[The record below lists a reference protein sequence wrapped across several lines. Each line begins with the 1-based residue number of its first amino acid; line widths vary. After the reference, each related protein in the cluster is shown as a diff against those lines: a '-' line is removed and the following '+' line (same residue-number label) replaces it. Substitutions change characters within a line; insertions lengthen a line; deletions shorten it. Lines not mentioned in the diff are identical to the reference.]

1 MWITFTIN
9 ISTYILRYVII
20 EAKIMQQDFLNELA
34 ELALGSRLKR
44 MSERML
50 SSAAEIYQ
58 EFDMNI
64 NPKWFTLM
72 ALLDSKDRDKQILSI
87 VEASSLLG
95 LSQPALS
102 QFCKELQ
109 NEELI
114 KIVKDQSDSRR
125 RILKL
130 TTKGRNRVSEMKP
143 IWEAVQRAAV
153 DLCTEHKND
162 FYRSL
167 LLLEKSFSKQSLL
180 SRTRQYVK
188 QNAMQTDIKIRPFD
202 PALAHHFETINK
214 EWIDDMFVLETIDQQ
229 VLEDPQSHIINNGGK
244 IWFAEHPSL
253 GIVGTCAFWN
263 KGNQCFELTKM
274 GVLKSARGLKVGEI
288 LLQHVLTEVQR
299 LKIKTLFL
307 LTNAKCEAAIH
318 LYEKNGFVH
327 DKTIM
332 QQYGKNYARCNV
344 AMRFVGLDNTV

>member
-1 MWITFTIN
+1 
-9 ISTYILRYVII
+9 
-20 EAKIMQQDFLNELA
+20 MQQDFLNDLA

-50 SSAAEIYQ
+50 VSASDVYQ
-58 EFDMNI
+58 EFAMNI

-72 ALLDSKDRDKQILSI
+72 ALLDSKDSNKQTLTI

-109 NEELI
+109 HEKLI
-114 KIVKDQSDSRR
+114 KIVKDQADSRK
-125 RILKL
+125 RILSL
-130 TTKGRNRVSEMKP
+130 TTKGRERVHQMKP
-143 IWEAVQRAAV
+143 IWKAVQQAAV
-153 DLCTEHKND
+153 DLCTEHNND

-167 LLLEKSFSKQSLL
+167 LLLEKSFSHESLL
-180 SRTRQYVK
+180 CRTRHYINQT
-188 QNAMQTDIKIRPFD
+188 AMQTQVVIKAFE
-202 PALAHHFETINK
+202 PALAHHFEAINK
-214 EWIDDMFVLETIDQQ
+214 QWIDDMFVLETIDKQ
-229 VLEDPQSHIINNGGK
+229 VLEDPQSHIIDKGGK
-244 IWFAEHPSL
+244 IWFAEHPTL

-263 KGNQCFELTKM
+263 KGNNSFELTKM

-288 LLQHVLTEVQR
+288 LLQHVLKEAQS
-299 LKIKTLFL
+299 LDIKKLFL
-307 LTNAKCEAAIH
+307 LTNAKCAAAIH

-332 QQYGKNYARCNV
+332 QDYGQNYARCNV
-344 AMRFVGLDNTV
+344 AMLYPLKSA

>member
-1 MWITFTIN
+1 
-9 ISTYILRYVII
+9 
-20 EAKIMQQDFLNELA
+20 MQQDFLNDLA

-50 SSAAEIYQ
+50 TSASDLYQ
-58 EFDMNI
+58 EFGMNI

-72 ALLDSKDRDKQILSI
+72 ALLDSKDRSKQILTI

-109 NEELI
+109 SEKLI
-114 KIVKDQSDSRR
+114 KIVKDRSDSRK
-125 RILKL
+125 RILSL
-130 TTKGRNRVSEMKP
+130 TTKGRERLQEMQP
-143 IWEAVQRAAV
+143 IWEAVQQAAV
-153 DLCTEHKND
+153 DLCTEHNND
-162 FYRSL
+162 FYRAL
-167 LLLEKSFSKQSLL
+167 LLLEKSFSSASLL
-180 SRTRQYVK
+180 TRTRHYIK
-188 QNAMQTDIKIRPFD
+188 QQAMQTEVIVKPFEPD
-202 PALAHHFETINK
+202 LAHHFESINK
-214 EWIDDMFVLETIDQQ
+214 EWIDDMFRLETIDKQ
-229 VLEDPQSHIINNGGK
+229 VLEDPQSHIIDKGGK
-244 IWFAEHPSL
+244 IWFAEHPTL

-263 KGNQCFELTKM
+263 KGDNCFELTKM

-288 LLQHVLTEVQR
+288 LLQHVLNEVQS
-299 LKIKTLFL
+299 LNINKLFL

-332 QQYGKNYARCNV
+332 QDYGQAYARCNV
-344 AMRFVGLDNTV
+344 AMLYTNTQSN

>member
-1 MWITFTIN
+1 
-9 ISTYILRYVII
+9 
-20 EAKIMQQDFLNELA
+20 MQQDFLNELA

-50 SSAAEIYQ
+50 SSAADIYQ

-72 ALLDSKDRDKQILSI
+72 ALLDSKDRDKQILTI

-109 NEELI
+109 REKLI
-114 KIVKDQSDSRR
+114 KVVKDQSDSRR

-130 TTKGRNRVSEMKP
+130 TSQGRKRVSEMKP
-143 IWEAVQRAAV
+143 IWEAVQLAAA
-153 DLCTEHKND
+153 DLCTEHNND

-167 LLLEKSFSKQSLL
+167 LLLEKSFSQQSLL
-180 SRTRQYVK
+180 SRTRHYVK
-188 QNAMQTDIKIRPFD
+188 QAVMQTDIKIRPFI
-202 PALAHHFETINK
+202 PALAHHFEAINK
-214 EWIDDMFVLETIDQQ
+214 EWIDDMFVLEKIDQQ
-229 VLEDPQSHIINNGGK
+229 VLENPQSYIINNGGK
-244 IWFAEHPSL
+244 IWFAEHPTL

-263 KGNQCFELTKM
+263 KGNRCFELTKM

-288 LLQHVLTEVQR
+288 LLQQVLKEAQR
-299 LKIKTLFL
+299 LDIEKLFL

-327 DKTIM
+327 DKAIM
-332 QQYGKNYARCNV
+332 QEFGSNYARCNV
-344 AMRFVGLDNTV
+344 AMRYMGL

>member
-1 MWITFTIN
+1 
-9 ISTYILRYVII
+9 
-20 EAKIMQQDFLNELA
+20 MQQDFLNELA

-50 SSAAEIYQ
+50 ASASDIYQ
-58 EFDMNI
+58 EFAINI

-72 ALLDSKDRDKQILSI
+72 ALLDSKDQNQQILTI

-109 NEELI
+109 KEKLI
-114 KIVKDQSDSRR
+114 KIAKDQSDSRK
-125 RILKL
+125 RILTL
-130 TTKGRNRVSEMKP
+130 TTLGRERLQEMKP
-143 IWEAVQRAAV
+143 VWDAVQQAAT
-153 DLCTEHKND
+153 DLCTEHNND

-167 LLLEKSFSKQSLL
+167 LLLEKSFSSESLL
-180 SRTRQYVK
+180 TRTRRYIQ
-188 QNAMQTDIKIRPFD
+188 QTALQTQVIIKPFK

-214 EWIDDMFVLETIDQQ
+214 EWIDDMFVLETIDKQ
-229 VLEDPQSHIINNGGK
+229 VLEDPQSYIINKGGK
-244 IWFAEHPSL
+244 IWFAEHPTL

-263 KGNQCFELTKM
+263 KGDNNFELTKM

-288 LLQHVLTEVQR
+288 LLQHVLSEAKT
-299 LKIKTLFL
+299 LDIKKLFL

-332 QQYGKNYARCNV
+332 QDYGKNYARCNV
-344 AMRFVGLDNTV
+344 AMLYLGPDSTI

>member
-1 MWITFTIN
+1 
-9 ISTYILRYVII
+9 
-20 EAKIMQQDFLNELA
+20 MQQDFLNELT

-50 SSAAEIYQ
+50 ASASDVYQ

-72 ALLDSKDRDKQILSI
+72 ALLDAKDSNEQVLTI

-109 NEELI
+109 NEKLI
-114 KIVKDQSDSRR
+114 KIVKDPDDSRK
-125 RILKL
+125 RILSL
-130 TTKGRNRVSEMKP
+130 TAKGRERVQEMKP
-143 IWEAVQRAAV
+143 IWDAVQKAAV
-153 DLCTEHKND
+153 ELCTEQNND
-162 FYRSL
+162 FYRAL
-167 LLLEKSFSKQSLL
+167 LLLEKSFSKESLFA
-180 SRTRQYVK
+180 RTRRYMAQT
-188 QNAMQTDIKIRPFD
+188 AMQTQVVVKPFE

-214 EWIDDMFVLETIDQQ
+214 EWIDDMFVLEPIDKQ
-229 VLEDPQSHIINNGGK
+229 VLEDPQSHIIDKGGK
-244 IWFAEHPSL
+244 IWFAEHPTL

-263 KGNQCFELTKM
+263 KGDNSFELTKM
-274 GVLKSARGLKVGEI
+274 GVLNSARGLKVGEI
-288 LLQHVLTEVQR
+288 LLQHVLNEAKS
-299 LKIKTLFL
+299 LGIKKLFL
-307 LTNAKCEAAIH
+307 LTNSKCEAAIH

-332 QQYGKNYARCNV
+332 QDYGQNYARCNV
-344 AMRFVGLDNTV
+344 AMLYPHLQNQ

>member
-1 MWITFTIN
+1 
-9 ISTYILRYVII
+9 
-20 EAKIMQQDFLNELA
+20 MQADFLNELA

-50 SSAAEIYQ
+50 TSASDVYQ
-58 EFDMNI
+58 EFDMHI

-72 ALLDSKDRDKQILSI
+72 ALLDSKDSSKQVLTI

-109 NEELI
+109 KEKLI
-114 KIVKDQSDSRR
+114 NIVKAPSDSRK
-125 RILKL
+125 RILSL
-130 TTKGRNRVSEMKP
+130 TAKGRARVQQMKP
-143 IWEAVQRAAV
+143 VWDAVSKAAI
-153 DLCTEHKND
+153 DLCTEQNND

-167 LLLEKSFSKQSLL
+167 LLLEKSFSSESLL
-180 SRTRQYVK
+180 SRTRHYISQA
-188 QNAMQTDIKIRPFD
+188 AMQTKVLVKPFS

-214 EWIDDMFVLETIDQQ
+214 QWIEDMFRLENVDKQ
-229 VLEDPQSHIINNGGK
+229 VLSDPQSHIIDKGGK
-244 IWFAEHPSL
+244 IWFAEHPKL
-253 GIVGTCAFWN
+253 GIVGTCALWK
-263 KGNQCFELTKM
+263 KGDNSFELTKM

-288 LLQHVLTEVQR
+288 LLQHVLNEAQS
-299 LKIKTLFL
+299 LGIKKLFL
-307 LTNAKCEAAIH
+307 LTNAKCESAIH

-332 QQYGKNYARCNV
+332 QDYGKNYARCNV
-344 AMRFVGLDNTV
+344 AMLYHQP

>member
-1 MWITFTIN
+1 
-9 ISTYILRYVII
+9 
-20 EAKIMQQDFLNELA
+20 MQQDFLNELA

-50 SSAAEIYQ
+50 ANASEVYQ
-58 EFDMNI
+58 EFSMNI

-72 ALLDSKDRDKQILSI
+72 ALLDSKDHNKQVLTI

-109 NEELI
+109 NEKLI
-114 KIVKDQSDSRR
+114 KIVKDKSDSRKR
-125 RILKL
+125 VLSL
-130 TTKGRNRVSEMKP
+130 TATGRERVQQMKP
-143 IWEAVQRAAV
+143 IWNAVQQAAV
-153 DLCTEHKND
+153 DLCTEHNND

-167 LLLEKSFSKQSLL
+167 LLLEKSFASGSLL
-180 SRTRQYVK
+180 TRTRHYIK
-188 QNAMQTDIKIRPFD
+188 QNALQTQVVIKPFES
-202 PALAHHFETINK
+202 ALAPHFEAINK
-214 EWIDDMFVLETIDQQ
+214 EWIDDMFVLETIDKQ
-229 VLEDPQSHIINNGGK
+229 VLEDPQSHIIDKGGK
-244 IWFAEHPSL
+244 IWFAEHPKL

-263 KGNQCFELTKM
+263 KGDNSFELTKM

-288 LLQHVLTEVQR
+288 LLQHVLKEAES
-299 LKIKTLFL
+299 LNIKKLFL

-327 DKTIM
+327 DKSIM
-332 QQYGKNYARCNV
+332 QDYGKNYARCNV
-344 AMRFVGLDNTV
+344 AMLYAHSQSKE